1 MAPRS
6 LELAPDN
13 YRFFRSQTTKPVPI
27 PKDISLSDSTIII
40 TGANTGIGY
49 GAAEQFLAMNLKRLI
64 IAVRSISKGETAAST
79 LRAKHPKAEILVWQV
94 DMNLYKSVQDF
105 AKKCETLDRI
115 DLVILNAGIQMTKFE
130 LSPEGHEV
138 SFQVN
143 YLSTVLLATLLL
155 PTLKQKAPA
164 GQPGHLTIVNSGT
177 SLMADFPNAKD
188 ENVMEFF
195 DKEAF
200 FTGGVNPLPTY
211 SRTKALAHFWIVKLA
226 ERVKAEDVIVN
237 LVDPGLVGGTS
248 LTRGQGNI
256 IIQYIFAF
264 VNWIAAR
271 NIKNGASTFVQ
282 AGVVMGKETHGSYL
296 QDWRI
301 HHYTKFLYTKEGK
314 AFADK
319 VWYETNKLLSFANV
333 DGILNSL

>member
-1 MAPRS
+1 MAPKS
-6 LELAPDN
+6 LEFTPDD

-27 PKDISLSDSTIII
+27 PKDISLSGSTIII
-40 TGANTGIGY
+40 TGANTGLGY

-64 IAVRSISKGETAAST
+64 VAVRSISK
-79 LRAKHPKAEILVWQV
+79 
-94 DMNLYKSVQDF
+94 DF

-177 SLMADFPNAKD
+177 ALMADFPNAKD

-226 ERVKAEDVIVN
+226 ERVKAEDVIVS
-237 LVDPGLVGGTS
+237 LVDPGMVGGTS
-248 LTRGQGNI
+248 LQRGQGNP

-264 VNWIAAR
+264 VNWVIAR
-271 NIKNGASTFVQ
+271 SIKSGASTFVQ
-282 AGVVMGKETHGSYL
+282 AGVVMGKETHGSYIM
-296 QDWRI
+296 DWRI
-301 HHYTKFLYTKEGK
+301 HHYTKFLYTQEGK

>member
-1 MAPRS
+1 MAPKS
-6 LELAPDN
+6 LELTPDD
-13 YRFFRSQTTKPVPI
+13 YRFFRSQITKPVPI

-49 GAAEQFLAMNLKRLI
+49 GAAEQFLSMNLKRLI
-64 IAVRSISKGETAAST
+64 IAVRSLSKGEAAAAT
-79 LRAKHPKAEILVWQV
+79 LRAKYPSAEILVWQV
-94 DMNLYKSVQDF
+94 DMTSYKSVQDF
-105 AKKCETLDRI
+105 AKKCETIDRI

-130 LSPEGHEV
+130 LSPEGHET

-177 SLMADFPNAKD
+177 ALMADFPNAKD
-188 ENVMEFF
+188 ENVLDFY

-200 FTGGVNPLPTY
+200 FSSGANPLPSY

-226 ERVKAEDVIVN
+226 ERVKAEDVIVS

-248 LTRGQGNI
+248 LTRDQGNI
-256 IIQYIFAF
+256 VVRYILAL
-264 VNWIAAR
+264 VNWLTAR
-271 NIKNGASTFVQ
+271 SIKNGASTFVQ
-282 AGVVMGKETHGSYL
+282 AGVVMGKESHGSYTM
-296 QDWRI
+296 DWRI
-301 HHYTKFLYTKEGK
+301 HQ
-314 AFADK
+314 
-319 VWYETNKLLSFANV
+319 
-333 DGILNSL
+333 